1 MKCIESVEQFTKG
14 VSKKD
19 FWNNDEKQSAIFRKL
34 EIIGEAANHTSTL
47 FRKKYPEIPWR
58 DVCGLRNRLTHEYF
72 GINAERVWNIIK
84 DDLARYSDDTLN
96 TEIFGKNFNEL
107 LSKIISLYVVLTH
120 HFQLE

>member
-1 MKCIESVEQFTKG
+1 MKRTQQNYIFDIMKCIESVEQFTKG

-47 FRKKYPEIPWR
+47 FRKKYPEILWR
-58 DVCGLRNRLTHEYF
+58 DVCGLRNRLIHEYF

-84 DDLARYSDDTLN
+84 DDLPVLKKQI
-96 TEIFGKNFNEL
+96 EIILKDLKKIEAKQKKL
-107 LSKIISLYVVLTH
+107 L
-120 HFQLE
+120 

>member
-1 MKCIESVEQFTKG
+1 MKRTQQNYIFDIMKCIESVEQFTKG

-58 DVCGLRNRLTHEYF
+58 DVCGLRNRLIHEYF

-84 DDLARYSDDTLN
+84 DDLPVLKKQI
-96 TEIFGKNFNEL
+96 EIILKDLKKIEAKQKKL
-107 LSKIISLYVVLTH
+107 L
-120 HFQLE
+120 

>member
-58 DVCGLRNRLTHEYF
+58 DVCGLRNRLIHEYF

-84 DDLARYSDDTLN
+84 DDLPVLKKQI
-96 TEIFGKNFNEL
+96 EIILKDLKKIEAKQKKL
-107 LSKIISLYVVLTH
+107 L
-120 HFQLE
+120 